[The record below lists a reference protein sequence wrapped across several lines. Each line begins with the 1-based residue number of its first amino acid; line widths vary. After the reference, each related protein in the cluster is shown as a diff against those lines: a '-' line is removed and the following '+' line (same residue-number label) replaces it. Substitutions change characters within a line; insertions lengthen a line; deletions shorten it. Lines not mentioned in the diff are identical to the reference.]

1 MQKLVRMTEVTV
13 EPAIV
18 ACAELC
24 QKEKIRVLHV
34 DDDAEFLAVARQCL
48 EEHAQF
54 QVDTAF
60 SAEEALEKLGISEY
74 DAIVADYQM
83 PDKNGLELLREL
95 RRSGNEAPF
104 FLFTNRG
111 KEEIAVEALNSGVEL
126 YVDKRGNPEIVYDE
140 LKRGICLAVKNRR
153 AEKLLRA
160 SEEKY
165 RSLFANMLN
174 GFAYCEMIW
183 DENNQPVDFVY
194 LAVNEA
200 FEKLTGL
207 KKEDILGKPV
217 TEAIPGIK
225 EAHPELFE
233 IYGRVASTGEKE
245 WFEIY
250 FKPLE
255 IWLSISVYSPKKG
268 YFVAVFENISERKK
282 NIEKT
287 LFQARMLDAVR
298 QTIIAT
304 AKDGII
310 TYWNSAA
317 EELHG
322 WSEAEMMGQ
331 HISKIIPED
340 IAPELM
346 LKVNSRLDAKESW
359 SGEITTK
366 CQNGTVLPIMAT
378 ISPIINDKGEFV
390 GTATIETDIS
400 EQKWMQEIFNE
411 AIAKVT
417 EINDKLHVVES
428 LTRHDI
434 RNKLSALNG
443 RMFLLKRR
451 LNDNSDALSQLR
463 EMEQVVQQMLR
474 ILEFERI
481 YVQVGAEE
489 LTDVNVEQS
498 FAEAASLFSHLK
510 DAKLINGCHGLTVLA
525 DSLLRQL
532 FYNLIDNSLKYGEK
546 LTKIRLYY
554 EEDESLLRLIYE
566 DDGVG
571 VSEEMK
577 SRLFEKGFGKGTGYG
592 LYLIK
597 RICEAYGWTIQE
609 SHEEGQGAQFTMT
622 IPKTESKGKR
632 SYKIGN

>member
-1 MQKLVRMTEVTV
+1 MIITICAHYAKLVRMTEVTV

-194 LAVNEA
+194 LAVNDA

-207 KKEDILGKPV
+207 KKKDILGKTV

-268 YFVAVFENISERKK
+268 YFVAVFENITERKK
-282 NIEKT
+282 AEEKLRFLKEFNESIVDSIGDALLVIDPEDYTIKSLNEAAVKQLKLIKEDMIGKTCYEITHQSLAPCDSPHNVCPVQEMLKTGKAVTVEHVHLDRDDNEIHVEVSAHPVRNKEGNIIQVLHLAKDVTERAKHLEKMR
-287 LFQARMLDAVR
+287 FQA
-298 QTIIAT
+298 
-304 AKDGII
+304 
-310 TYWNSAA
+310 
-317 EELHG
+317 
-322 WSEAEMMGQ
+322 
-331 HISKIIPED
+331 
-340 IAPELM
+340 
-346 LKVNSRLDAKESW
+346 
-359 SGEITTK
+359 
-366 CQNGTVLPIMAT
+366 
-378 ISPIINDKGEFV
+378 EF
-390 GTATIETDIS
+390 S
-400 EQKWMQEIFNE
+400 
-411 AIAKVT
+411 
-417 EINDKLHVVES
+417 
-428 LTRHDI
+428 
-434 RNKLSALNG
+434 
-443 RMFLLKRR
+443 
-451 LNDNSDALSQLR
+451 
-463 EMEQVVQQMLR
+463 
-474 ILEFERI
+474 
-481 YVQVGAEE
+481 
-489 LTDVNVEQS
+489 
-498 FAEAASLFSHLK
+498 
-510 DAKLINGCHGLTVLA
+510 
-525 DSLLRQL
+525 
-532 FYNLIDNSLKYGEK
+532 
-546 LTKIRLYY
+546 
-554 EEDESLLRLIYE
+554 
-566 DDGVG
+566 
-571 VSEEMK
+571 
-577 SRLFEKGFGKGTGYG
+577 
-592 LYLIK
+592 
-597 RICEAYGWTIQE
+597 
-609 SHEEGQGAQFTMT
+609 
-622 IPKTESKGKR
+622 
-632 SYKIGN
+632 